1 MRAVDGV
8 LAIAAREAVRG
19 ALHCGEKDYIPKPE
33 AYIEPELETAQLEAV
48 VEVREK
54 PETGNLARP
63 TVPEETT
70 GNTITESELPALV
83 PSTTS
88 RTKSPNSRFKR
99 RRSDEVIRSQTTTWA
114 IHNLVPAQGVVSVYG
129 ATGTAKS
136 ALCLYMADLMSRGR
150 PLFGHIVTKK
160 LRVIYVVLEGQGGMP
175 ARLRA
180 LEESTGQE
188 ISENLTFVYEQL
200 SINQEEDVAEF
211 ADLVNRTGGT
221 DVIIVDTLNRASLGA
236 DENRSSDM
244 GRIIFGASY
253 IQEKT
258 NSLVILVHHSGK
270 DESRGMR
277 GHSSAASAMDV
288 IIEVKRDGNGK
299 RWWRLEKAKDGE
311 DGISHSFELKVIDL
325 GVDDL
330 GLPLSSVTIQE
341 LDGAGPST
349 QKQASLG
356 KNQLAVLVRFKLLM
370 AGLSITE
377 PDGPTGVTYADCVLH
392 CKECVDVKDARHR
405 TERVKE
411 ALNSLIKSGHIA
423 ESSGLLSLPG

>member
-1 MRAVDGV
+1 
-8 LAIAAREAVRG
+8 
-19 ALHCGEKDYIPKPE
+19 
-33 AYIEPELETAQLEAV
+33 
-48 VEVREK
+48 
-54 PETGNLARP
+54 
-63 TVPEETT
+63 
-70 GNTITESELPALV
+70 
-83 PSTTS
+83 
-88 RTKSPNSRFKR
+88 
-99 RRSDEVIRSQTTTWA
+99 
-114 IHNLVPAQGVVSVYG
+114 
-129 ATGTAKS
+129 
-136 ALCLYMADLMSRGR
+136 MADLMSRGR